1 MSSRDRDL
9 AVEGLRANLRT
20 AGIPAREEDIERVVA
35 EGVPDRAAVLRAFL
49 AATGDDGVPDYLS
62 GWSLAGL
69 GADWEGPRAKVATP
83 DHVGR
88 RFDVAG
94 AGREGKGAAA
104 ATPTRAGR
112 RFDFAGAD
120 REEAGAAVAAD
131 APSPSAARARLSSST
146 AQGGPSPSAA
156 RAAPSPCAARA
167 EPDAAPWPS
176 TIAELAPLVRSGAI
190 SPVELVEHA
199 LTRIEEDDDRA
210 NAFQLVL
217 PEEALA
223 GARRAEAEVADGG
236 WRGPLH
242 GIPVAVKDLLAM
254 KDTVTASGSVIFAD
268 RVTDHDAAAVER
280 LRAAGAVIVGKTRL
294 SEFAYWPGSTNPHY
308 GPTPNPRDPTRDA
321 GGSSS
326 GSAAAVARGMVYAA
340 LGTDTGGSIRIPAAL
355 CGVVGLKP
363 TFGRASLH
371 GCTPLAW
378 SLDHVGPL
386 ARSVEDAA
394 LVLAAIA
401 GPDPRDPRT
410 RPTPPFALSGSPG
423 DPSGGARRPRPDLS
437 GLRVAVPRDLHLGAP
452 LQDAVVRSWT
462 RANGAL
468 EGAGATLVEVDLD
481 EIHMLRQVALLTL
494 GVEAAAHHA
503 PLLRTRYDDYGEFCR
518 GRLVAAFTFS
528 AQDFLGA
535 QRLRRWI
542 RGRWDGAC
550 RHVDLLSLP
559 CQPGVAPLLDMPAST
574 DLTNLFNALG
584 WPAISVPCGEGEHG
598 LPLAVQLV
606 AKPWDDATLLR
617 AARAVEAS

>member
-1 MSSRDRDL
+1 MSSRDRDV
-9 AVEGLRANLRT
+9 AVEGLRANLRS
-20 AGIPAREEDIERVVA
+20 AGIPAREEDIARVVA
-35 EGVPDRAAVLRAFL
+35 EGYPDRAAVFRAFL
-49 AATGDDGVPDYLS
+49 ASGDDCIPDYLS
-62 GWSLAGL
+62 GWSLAG
-69 GADWEGPRAKVATP
+69 P
-83 DHVGR
+83 
-88 RFDVAG
+88 
-94 AGREGKGAAA
+94 GAAGGGKSPAGSA
-104 ATPTRAGR
+104 AAPPPAASRAGT
-112 RFDFAGAD
+112 D
-120 REEAGAAVAAD
+120 
-131 APSPSAARARLSSST
+131 
-146 AQGGPSPSAA
+146 
-156 RAAPSPCAARA
+156 RAA
-167 EPDAAPWPS
+167 WPS
-176 TIAELAPLVRSGAI
+176 TIAELAPLVRAGVI
-190 SPVELVEHA
+190 SPVELTEQA
-199 LTRIEEDDDRA
+199 LARIDEGDGRA

-217 PEEALA
+217 AEEALA
-223 GARRAEAEVADGG
+223 AARRAQAELARGR

-254 KDTVTASGSVIFAD
+254 KDTVTTSGSMIFAD
-268 RVTDHDAAAVER
+268 HVTGHDAAAVER

-371 GCTPLAW
+371 GCATLAW

-401 GPDPRDPRT
+401 GPDPRDART
-410 RPTPPFALSGSPG
+410 RPAPPLAAPDPLR
-423 DPSGGARRPRPDLS
+423 DPSEGALRPRADLS
-437 GLRVAVPRDLHLGAP
+437 GLRVGVPRELHLGAP
-452 LQDAVVRSWT
+452 IEDPAARSWAG
-462 RANGAL
+462 ANRAL
-468 EGAGATLVEVDLD
+468 EQAGATLVEVDLD

-503 PLLRTRYDDYGEFCR
+503 PWLRTRYDDYGEFCR

-535 QRLRRWI
+535 QRLRHWI
-542 RGRWDGAC
+542 RERWDAAC
-550 RHVDLLSLP
+550 RRVDLLSLP
-559 CQPGVAPLLDMPAST
+559 CQPGVAPRLDMPAST

-584 WPAISVPCGEGEHG
+584 WPAISIPFGGGEHG

-606 AKPWDDATLLR
+606 AKPWNEATLLR
-617 AARAVEAS
+617 AARAVEA

>member
-20 AGIPAREEDIERVVA
+20 AGIPAREEDIERVVE
-35 EGVPDRAAVLRAFL
+35 EGIPDRAVAFRSLL
-49 AATGDDGVPDYLS
+49 AATGDDGIPDFLS
-62 GWSLAGL
+62 GWSLAGP
-69 GADWEGPRAKVATP
+69 GAD
-83 DHVGR
+83 
-88 RFDVAG
+88 
-94 AGREGKGAAA
+94 REGRGAAGAAA
-104 ATPTRAGR
+104 AAPLAPVPPQAAAQSPT
-112 RFDFAGAD
+112 
-120 REEAGAAVAAD
+120 AAQS
-131 APSPSAARARLSSST
+131 PSSSPSAARAR
-146 AQGGPSPSAA
+146 P
-156 RAAPSPCAARA
+156 
-167 EPDAAPWPS
+167 EPAPWPS
-176 TIAELAPLVRSGAI
+176 TIAEIAPLVRAGAV
-190 SPVELVEHA
+190 SPVEFAEQA
-199 LTRIEEDDDRA
+199 LTRIEEEDGRA

-217 PEEALA
+217 AEEALA
-223 GARRAEAEVADGG
+223 AARRARDEVARGE

-254 KDTVTASGSVIFAD
+254 KGTVTTSGSRVLAD
-268 RVTDHDAAAVER
+268 NVTDDDAAAVER

-371 GCTPLAW
+371 GCAPLAW

-394 LVLAAIA
+394 LVMAAIA

-410 RPTPPFALSGSPG
+410 RPAPPLALYGSPG
-423 DPSGGARRPRPDLS
+423 DPAGGARGLRPRLS
-437 GLRVAVPRDLHLGAP
+437 GVRVGVPADLHLGATLP
-452 LQDAVVRSWT
+452 EAVVRSWA
-462 RANGAL
+462 RANHAL

-481 EIHMLRQVALLTL
+481 EIHMLRQVAVLTL

-503 PLLRTRYDDYGEFCR
+503 PLLRTHYHDYGEFCR

-535 QRLRRWI
+535 QRLRHWI
-542 RGRWDGAC
+542 RGRWDAAC

-559 CQPGVAPLLDMPAST
+559 CQPDVAPLLDMPAST

-584 WPAISVPCGEGEHG
+584 WPAISVPCGDGEHG

-606 AKPWDDATLLR
+606 AKPWDEATLLR
-617 AARAVEAS
+617 AARAVEA

>member
-9 AVEGLRANLRT
+9 AVQGLRANLRA

-35 EGVPDRAAVLRAFL
+35 EGIPDRAAVFRAFL
-49 AATGDDGVPDYLS
+49 AAGDDCIPDYLS
-62 GWSLAGL
+62 GWSLAGPDAPGDDEPARGL
-69 GADWEGPRAKVATP
+69 AAGTP
-83 DHVGR
+83 PT
-88 RFDVAG
+88 
-94 AGREGKGAAA
+94 AA
-104 ATPTRAGR
+104 R
-112 RFDFAGAD
+112 AGAD
-120 REEAGAAVAAD
+120 SACHEPRDTDTGKAAQTHLR
-131 APSPSAARARLSSST
+131 PSPPGRDDRK
-146 AQGGPSPSAA
+146 
-156 RAAPSPCAARA
+156 R
-167 EPDAAPWPS
+167 WPA
-176 TIAELAPLVRSGAI
+176 TIAELAPLVRAGAV
-190 SPVELVEHA
+190 SPVELTEHA
-199 LTRIEEDDDRA
+199 LTRIEEDDGRA

-217 PEEALA
+217 AEEARA
-223 GARRAEAEVADGG
+223 AARRAEDEVAGG
-236 WRGPLH
+236 RWRGPLH
-242 GIPVAVKDLLAM
+242 GVPVAVKDLLAM
-254 KDTVTASGSVIFAD
+254 KDTVTTSGSRILAEH
-268 RVTDHDAAAVER
+268 VTGHDAAAVER

-363 TFGRASLH
+363 TFGRASLY
-371 GCTPLAW
+371 GCATLAW

-394 LVLAAIA
+394 LVLGAIA
-401 GPDPRDPRT
+401 GLDPRDART
-410 RPTPPFALSGSPG
+410 RPAPPLVAADLTG
-423 DPSGGARRPRPDLS
+423 DPVGGPRRSRAGLS
-437 GLRVAVPRDLHLGAP
+437 GLRVGVPGDLHLGAP
-452 LQDAVVRSWT
+452 LQDAASRSWA
-462 RANGAL
+462 RANRAL
-468 EGAGATLVEVDLD
+468 ERAGATLVEVDLD
-481 EIHMLRQVALLTL
+481 EIHMLRQVAVLTL

-503 PLLRTRYDDYGEFCR
+503 PLLRAHYDDYGEFCR

-535 QRLRRWI
+535 QRLRHWI
-542 RGRWDGAC
+542 RGRWDAAC

-584 WPAISVPCGEGEHG
+584 WPAISVPCGDGEHG

-606 AKPWDDATLLR
+606 AKPWDEATLVR
-617 AARAVEAS
+617 AARAVEA